1 MLGSNIVKES
11 AGQKFLLTTTINI
24 CLEHVLLLL
33 LTWYICRAAN
43 SLRPSRWV
51 ARWWDLY
58 FQAVVKELPRAFYLV
73 FLPII
78 WNKKIC
84 ILFFR
89 AEAILFL
96 THIFLPVGNTPYRKS
111 HNSWTISITP
121 LQSMSEEGLHSQ
133 QHFLVWLTNQFDAF
147 FNPRN
152 ALETNAYIHSN
163 IFWYDWLI
171 NSTLSSTRETP

>member
-1 MLGSNIVKES
+1 MCYYYYLPGISVGRQIHQGPLGGSQGGEICIFK
-11 AGQKFLLTTTINI
+11 QLLRSYPG
-24 CLEHVLLLL
+24 H
-33 LTWYICRAAN
+33 
-43 SLRPSRWV
+43 
-51 ARWWDLY
+51 
-58 FQAVVKELPRAFYLV
+58 FFFFV

-78 WNKKIC
+78 WIKKSVFC
-84 ILFFR
+84 SLEQKPYDFS
-89 AEAILFL
+89 
-96 THIFLPVGNTPYRKS
+96 HIFFLPVGNTPYRKS

-163 IFWYDWLI
+163 IFWYDLLI